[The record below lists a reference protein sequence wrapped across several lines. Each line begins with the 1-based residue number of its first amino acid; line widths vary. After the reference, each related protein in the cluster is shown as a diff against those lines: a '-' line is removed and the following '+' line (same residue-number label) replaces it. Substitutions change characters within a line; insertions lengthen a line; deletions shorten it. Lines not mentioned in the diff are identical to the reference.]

1 MRDTVGAAS
10 VVASTAPAPCENRR
24 SGAEETA
31 VCFAL
36 AEKNGTAPATRDED
50 GETGVSIP
58 GTDIL
63 N

>member
-1 MRDTVGAAS
+1 MGAAS
-10 VVASTAPAPCENRR
+10 LVVASTAPACCENSRR
-24 SGAEETA
+24 SGEETA

>member
-1 MRDTVGAAS
+1 MGGAPLVA
-10 VVASTAPAPCENRR
+10 VASNAPARCENSRR
-24 SGAEETA
+24 SGEEAA

>member
-1 MRDTVGAAS
+1 MGAAS

-24 SGAEETA
+24 SGEETA

-63 N
+63 D

>member
-1 MRDTVGAAS
+1 MGGAPLV
-10 VVASTAPAPCENRR
+10 VVASNAPARCENSRR
-24 SGAEETA
+24 SGEKTA

-58 GTDIL
+58 GQTLD
-63 N
+63 